1 MNHYH
6 QQYLDDISEPEG
18 YEPSQDD
25 ITTCV
30 DALLSNKELHFG
42 TLIIDYSDVAEHLS
56 NDDEFVCEVLYLL
69 ALGNAKDSER
79 LFQKKQT
86 SVATDLVIK
95 YMHLKQMMPEIRS
108 IQL

>member
-6 QQYLDDISEPEG
+6 QQYLDDISEPDG

-42 TLIIDYSDVAEHLS
+42 TLIIEPSDIAVLIAEDNKFIWAYTWLS
-56 NDDEFVCEVLYLL
+56 VKNQKDKAKLL
-69 ALGNAKDSER
+69 WLNKE
-79 LFQKKQT
+79 L

-95 YMHLKQMMPEIRS
+95 YMQEEQVMPEIRS
-108 IQL
+108 VEL

>member
-6 QQYLDDISEPEG
+6 QQYLDDISEPDG

-42 TLIIDYSDVAEHLS
+42 TLIIEPSDVIEHIWQDAEFMQRYIYIYSTGDFDHSVTLI
-56 NDDEFVCEVLYLL
+56 D
-69 ALGNAKDSER
+69 
-79 LFQKKQT
+79 KKQAL
-86 SVATDLVIK
+86 VATDLVIK
-95 YMHLKQMMPEIRS
+95 YMQQKQMMPEIRS
-108 IQL
+108 IEL

>member
-18 YEPSQDD
+18 YETSQDD

-42 TLIIDYSDVAEHLS
+42 TLIIEPSDVIEHIWQ
-56 NDDEFVCEVLYLL
+56 DEEFMQCYLYMYLGGYFKRSEPL
-69 ALGNAKDSER
+69 MNEKQAL
-79 LFQKKQT
+79 
-86 SVATDLVIK
+86 VATDLVIK
-95 YMHLKQMMPEIRS
+95 YMQQKQMMPEIRS
-108 IQL
+108 IEL